1 MQNYMYKPMVYRAL
15 PVSSEMEANNIT
27 VDFSGMPTYLHNQ
40 QTNEI
45 YVKQFDIKTGLT
57 TMQKYVKSDGTIND
71 SAGVKPDFDI
81 NAYDEKLNTLNERMD
96 DLEKMLEKGGK
107 R

>member
-1 MQNYMYKPMVYRAL
+1 MQNFMYKPMVYRAL

-40 QTNEI
+40 QANEI
-45 YVKQFDIKTGLT
+45 YVKQFDIKTGVT
-57 TMQKYVKSDGTIND
+57 TMQKFVKSDGTEGETTEN
-71 SAGVKPDFDI
+71 KPDFDI
-81 NAYDEKLNTLNERMD
+81 NVYNEKINSLNERIN

-107 R
+107 K